1 MITNVTIMWSYK
13 VSILPGV
20 YFVSDIA
27 ISSDVNYNVQRKS
40 MATQFDGEHG
50 LLEYGPLN
58 VKFHSIS
65 LLLAA

>member
-1 MITNVTIMWSYK
+1 MISNVTILWSYK
-13 VSILPGV
+13 DSIGV

-50 LLEYGPLN
+50 LLEYEPLN